1 MKNKLYYQFAGSC
14 SLLLFAFLSYVMK
27 FYPSWIQPFDTF
39 LAEPLYQLRPTLSGF
54 FLWITQF
61 ANPIPLVILFLA
73 VLVILLYGKQYTE
86 AIWLS
91 GGVILGA
98 GILKPALKL
107 FFLRERP
114 TLEHL
119 VTEHSFSF
127 PSGHAVAS
135 MVFYGSLILLLP
147 IFVENK
153 QLRWFLQGLLGL
165 IILSIGMSRIYLGVH
180 YPSDILGGYA
190 LSLSWLLLT
199 FPLYQEQRFIWRFK
213 NKQY

>member
-1 MKNKLYYQFAGSC
+1 M
-14 SLLLFAFLSYVMK
+14 
-27 FYPSWIQPFDTF
+27 
-39 LAEPLYQLRPTLSGF
+39 
-54 FLWITQF
+54 
-61 ANPIPLVILFLA
+61 ILFLA

-91 GGVILGA
+91 GGVILVA
-98 GILKPALKL
+98 GILNPVLKL

-180 YPSDILGGYA
+180 YPSDILGGYV